1 MPDVNDA
8 LRTQRRFSEAFF
20 IQLSKLSQL
29 LLSHAAVGKDCAD
42 ITAGYGDRLFCRVL
56 RKVYYIPYGDVRRY
70 FRRVQEVNVK
80 MCCCGGELAIENL
93 VICGENDTELLQV
106 QLPGTK
112 AAKIL
117 IDELKEKMPNAVY
130 GKPVA
135 AE

>member
-1 MPDVNDA
+1 MKYHPLATEITDTEA
-8 LRTQRRFSEAFF
+8 L
-20 IQLSKLSQL
+20 
-29 LLSHAAVGKDCAD
+29 AAEYKAAREIGKVRMG
-42 ITAGYGDRLFCRVL
+42 TDRLFCRVG
-56 RKVYYIPYGDVRRY
+56 RKIYYIPYADVRRY

-93 VICGENDTELLQV
+93 VICGENDAELLQV

-117 IDELKEKMPNAVY
+117 IEELKEKMPDAVY

>member
-1 MPDVNDA
+1 MKYHPLATEITDTEA
-8 LRTQRRFSEAFF
+8 L
-20 IQLSKLSQL
+20 
-29 LLSHAAVGKDCAD
+29 AAEYKAAREIGKVRMG
-42 ITAGYGDRLFCRVL
+42 TDRLFCRVG
-56 RKVYYIPYGDVRRY
+56 RKIYYIPYADVRRY

-93 VICGENDTELLQV
+93 VICGENDAELLQV

-117 IDELKEKMPNAVY
+117 IDELKEKMPDAVY